1 MKKKQWTIQCKGG
14 LHLRVAAKIVKE
26 VEHHQS
32 EVHIRCKGCPY
43 ADACSIF
50 DLMRLGAVEGTPVEV
65 VAEGPDEEA
74 TLKAL
79 SSVFDGGGGI

>member
-1 MKKKQWTIQCKGG
+1 
-14 LHLRVAAKIVKE
+14 VAAQIVQE

-50 DLMRLGAVEGTPVEV
+50 DLIRLGAVEGTPIEV
-65 VAEGPDEEA
+65 RADGPDEDA
-74 TLKAL
+74 TIQAL
-79 SSVFDGGGGI
+79 SSVFDGADGI